1 MRPLVPAWISIG
13 ANLGGAV
20 SSVLHAIENLKSIA
34 DSSLIR
40 ASSLYQTQPID
51 AQGPAYINAAVL
63 LHTHLIAPS
72 LLQILLHQE
81 IQAGRLRPYPNAPRV
96 LDLDLIF
103 FGDAHIQSHD
113 LIVPHPR
120 WSQRAFVMIPLQEID
135 CPFVDLSMLD
145 SVAHQ
150 SIKKI
155 PTQDPKTMSFL

>member
-34 DSSLIR
+34 DSSRIR
-40 ASSLYQTQPID
+40 
-51 AQGPAYINAAVL
+51 AYINAAVL